1 VTSSVTAERS
11 YNLATEARM
20 MRVVGLAVGLT
31 LALASGVAA
40 GQGQT
45 AKPRLP
51 RATTPPAPPVTK
63 PVAPAAPAPFIT
75 PFSLADMSG
84 KQAVLTTATGDIV
97 IDLLPEHAPN
107 HVGLF
112 IKTAREGGFAGTTF
126 HRVVRQGIVQ
136 GGDPFTKD
144 PATRAKAGT
153 GGLNLV
159 AREGVTEK
167 HTRGAVSAVIV
178 PGRPDSGGTQFFI
191 CIVDQPSLD
200 GQHTV
205 FGRVSEGLRV
215 AQRISEGATD
225 DKGAP
230 VEPVTVTAVVIRDKP
245 ADLPPPFSTESVETL
260 SRATAVLETSA
271 GDVTIGFTPDKAPE
285 HVRNFLRLA
294 SLGAYDGTTFHRV
307 VKGFV
312 IQGGM
317 MDTRKTPLTDAQE
330 RQIHRLKA
338 EFNDQ
343 LHDLGVVSMARQP
356 DPDSASTSFFIV
368 TARAQSLDGQYT
380 VFGKVLQGLDVVK
393 AIEGVAVNGEKPA
406 EDVILRR
413 VRIIAP

>member
-1 VTSSVTAERS
+1 
-11 YNLATEARM
+11 
-20 MRVVGLAVGLT
+20 MRVTGLMLAVT
-31 LALASGVAA
+31 MAATAVAGA
-40 GQGQT
+40 AQ
-45 AKPRLP
+45 
-51 RATTPPAPPVTK
+51 
-63 PVAPAAPAPFIT
+63 APAARPAPAQKPAGAAAPVAAPFRT
-75 PFSLADMSG
+75 PLTLDEMRG
-84 KQAVLTTATGDIV
+84 KQVVLTTALGDIV

-112 IKTAREGGFAGTTF
+112 LATAEAGGLTGTMF

-136 GGDPFTKD
+136 GGDPLTKD
-144 PATRAKAGT
+144 PATRGRAGT

-215 AQRISEGATD
+215 AQLISEGAAD
-225 DKGAP
+225 EKGVPA
-230 VEPVTVTAVVIRDKP
+230 EPVVVTAVVVRDRP
-245 ADLPPPFSTESVETL
+245 AETPPPYATESVEAL
-260 SRATAVLETSA
+260 AGYRAVLETSL
-271 GDVTIGFTPDKAPE
+271 GDITIAFTPDKAPE

-294 SLGAYDGTTFHRV
+294 ELGVYDGTTWHRV

-312 IQGGM
+312 VQTGLLS
-317 MDTRKTPLTDAQE
+317 TRKTPLTEAQE
-330 RQIHRLKA
+330 RHVRQLRA

-343 LHDLGVVSMARQP
+343 PHEAGVVSMARQAE
-356 DPDSASTSFFIV
+356 PDSASTSFFIV
-368 TARAQSLDGQYT
+368 TARAPSLDQQYT
-380 VFGKVLQGLDVVK
+380 VFGKVVEGLEVAA
-393 AIEGVAVNGEKPA
+393 AIEAVPVAGETPVQ
-406 EDVILRR
+406 EVTLRR
-413 VRIIAP
+413 VRVIKP

>member
-1 VTSSVTAERS
+1 MRVFGCLLVVLMVTPGA
-11 YNLATEARM
+11 EARQP
-20 MRVVGLAVGLT
+20 A
-31 LALASGVAA
+31 
-40 GQGQT
+40 T
-45 AKPRLP
+45 APR
-51 RATTPPAPPVTK
+51 
-63 PVAPAAPAPFIT
+63 PVAPAPATKPAAPTAKPTAPAVPALFVT
-75 PFSLADMSG
+75 PLTPDEMRG
-84 KQAVLTTATGDIV
+84 KQVVLTTALGDVV

-112 IKTAREGGFAGTTF
+112 MKTVREGNLTGTIF

-136 GGDPFTKD
+136 GGDPLTKD
-144 PATRAKAGT
+144 PATRVRAGT

-200 GQHTV
+200 GQHTI

-215 AQRISEGATD
+215 AQRISEGAAD
-225 DKGAP
+225 EKGLPA
-230 VEPVTVTAVVIRDKP
+230 EPIAVTAAIIRDRP
-245 ADLPPPFSTESVETL
+245 AEVPPPFSTESVEVL
-260 SRATAVLETSA
+260 ARHRAVLETSL
-271 GDVTIGFTPDKAPE
+271 GTITIAFSPEKAPE

-294 SLGAYDGTTFHRV
+294 ELGIYDGTTFHRV

-312 IQGGM
+312 VQTGM
-317 MDTRKTPLTDAQE
+317 MSSRKAPLSEAQE
-330 RQIHRLKA
+330 KHVHQLKA

-343 LHDLGVVSMARQP
+343 PHEVGVVSMARQA

-368 TARAQSLDGQYT
+368 TARAASLDEKYT
-380 VFGKVLQGLDVVK
+380 VFGRVVEGLDVAK
-393 AIEGVAVNGEKPA
+393 AIEAVAVNSEAPVQ
-406 EDVILRR
+406 EVVLTR
-413 VRIIAP
+413 VRVVKP

>member
-1 VTSSVTAERS
+1 MRVFGWVMVGL
-11 YNLATEARM
+11 LAAAGAEARQ
-20 MRVVGLAVGLT
+20 
-31 LALASGVAA
+31 AA
-40 GQGQT
+40 T
-45 AKPRLP
+45 AKPR
-51 RATTPPAPPVTK
+51 PPAPTAK
-63 PVAPAAPAPFIT
+63 PPAPTAKPAVSALPALFVT
-75 PFSLADMSG
+75 PLGLDEMRG
-84 KQAVLTTATGDIV
+84 KQAVLATALGDVV

-112 IKTAREGGFAGTTF
+112 MKTVREGGLTGTLF

-136 GGDPFTKD
+136 GGDPLTKD
-144 PATRAKAGT
+144 PATRVRAGT

-200 GQHTV
+200 GQHTI

-215 AQRISEGATD
+215 AQRISEGLAD
-225 DKGAP
+225 EGVP
-230 VEPVTVTAVVIRDKP
+230 VEPIAVTAAIIRDRP
-245 ADLPPPFSTESVETL
+245 ADVPPPFSTEPVEAL
-260 SRATAVLETSA
+260 ARHRAVLETSL
-271 GDVTIGFTPDKAPE
+271 GTITLAFTPEKAPE

-294 SLGAYDGTTFHRV
+294 QLGVYDGTTFHRV

-312 IQGGM
+312 VQTGM
-317 MDTRKTPLTDAQE
+317 MSSRATPLSEAQE
-330 RQIHRLKA
+330 KHVHQMKA

-343 LHDLGVVSMARQP
+343 PHDVGVVSMARQA

-368 TARAQSLDGQYT
+368 TARAASLDGNYT
-380 VFGKVLQGLDVVK
+380 VFGRVVDGLEVAK
-393 AIEGVAVNGEKPA
+393 AIEAVAVNGEAPLQP
-406 EDVILRR
+406 VTLTR
-413 VRIIAP
+413 VRVVKP

>member
-1 VTSSVTAERS
+1 MRTSTW
-11 YNLATEARM
+11 RM
-20 MRVVGLAVGLT
+20 TGLAVGL
-31 LALASGVAA
+31 AVATGGA
-40 GQGQT
+40 PVLGQ
-45 AKPRLP
+45 APAR
-51 RATTPPAPPVTK
+51 RPPAATRPS
-63 PVAPAAPAPFIT
+63 PAAPAPFVT
-75 PFSLADMSG
+75 PLSLDEMRD
-84 KQAVLTTATGDIV
+84 KQAVLTTPLGDIV

-112 IKTAREGGFAGTTF
+112 IKTAREGGFTGTTF

-136 GGDPFTKD
+136 GGDPLTKD
-144 PATRAKAGT
+144 PATRARAGT

-159 AREGVTEK
+159 AREGLTEK

-215 AQRISEGATD
+215 AQRISEGAADGT
-225 DKGAP
+225 GVP
-230 VEPVTVTAVVIRDKP
+230 LEPVAVTAVEIRDRP
-245 ADLPPPFSTESVETL
+245 AEVPPPFSTETVDEL
-260 SRATAVLETSA
+260 AKVTAVLETTK
-271 GDVTIGFTPDKAPE
+271 GTITLGFTPDKAPE

-294 SLGAYDGTTFHRV
+294 SLGAYDGTAFHRV

-317 MDTRKTPLTDAQE
+317 LHTRQTPVPEAVEKHVHQL
-330 RQIHRLKA
+330 RA

-343 LHDLGVVSMARQP
+343 PHDVGVLSMARQAAE
-356 DPDSASTSFFIV
+356 DSASTSFFIV
-368 TARAQSLDGQYT
+368 TARAQSLDGKYT
-380 VFGKVLQGLDVVK
+380 VFGRVLDGLDVVQ
-393 AIEGVAVNGEKPA
+393 AIEAVDVNGEAPV
-406 EDVILRR
+406 EPVVVTR
-413 VRIIAP
+413 VRVVVP

>member
-1 VTSSVTAERS
+1 
-11 YNLATEARM
+11 
-20 MRVVGLAVGLT
+20 MRAAALLVMAGLLMP
-31 LALASGVAA
+31 GVAPA
-40 GQGQT
+40 FAQGAKPRPGT
-45 AKPRLP
+45 AKP
-51 RATTPPAPPVTK
+51 APAK
-63 PVAPAAPAPFIT
+63 PAAPAAPALFTT
-75 PFSLADMSG
+75 PLSLDEMRG
-84 KQAVLTTATGDIV
+84 KQAVLTTAAGDIV

-112 IKTAREGGFAGTTF
+112 IKTAREGGLTGTTF

-136 GGDPFTKD
+136 GGDPLTRD

-159 AREGVTEK
+159 AREGLTEK

-215 AQRISEGATD
+215 AQRISEGAAD
-225 DKGAP
+225 DKGVPAD
-230 VEPVTVTAVVIRDKP
+230 PVTVTAVVIRDKP
-245 ADLPPPFSTESVETL
+245 AEVPPPFATEPVEAL
-260 SRATAVLETSA
+260 AKVTAVLETSL
-271 GDVTIGFTPDKAPE
+271 GDITIGFTPDKAPE

-294 SLGAYDGTTFHRV
+294 ALGVYDGTTWHRV

-312 IQGGM
+312 VQTGM
-317 MDTRKTPLTDAQE
+317 MSTRKAPLTDAQE
-330 RQIHRLKA
+330 RHIRQMKA

-343 LHDLGVVSMARQP
+343 PHDVGIVSMARQAEV
-356 DPDSASTSFFIV
+356 DSASTSFFIV
-368 TARAQSLDGQYT
+368 TARAQSLDQKYT
-380 VFGKVLQGLDVVK
+380 VFGKVLAGLDVVK
-393 AIEGVAVNGEKPA
+393 AIEAVPVNGEAPVD
-406 EDVILRR
+406 EVTLRR
-413 VRIIAP
+413 VRVVTP